1 MTEQRKIN
9 SPMTDQQ
16 RKNIVRKC
24 KNQQGW
30 YSGVSGEREVN
41 QDKLIEAECIARG
54 YELSNFYNCE
64 GKILEK
70 LLS

>member
-1 MTEQRKIN
+1 MTTRRKIN
-9 SPMTDQQ
+9 SAMTDQQ

-30 YSGVSGEREVN
+30 YDGQSGAREVN

-54 YELSNFYNCE
+54 YTFSDFYNCE
-64 GKILEK
+64 GKTLEK

>member
-1 MTEQRKIN
+1 MKNQRQIN

-30 YSGVSGEREVN
+30 YDGQSGEREVN
-41 QDKLIEAECIARG
+41 QDKLIDAECIKRG
-54 YELSNFYNCE
+54 YTLAEFYHCN
-64 GKILEK
+64 GKTLER